1 MKDYNKQDMILKVE
15 TKERNIH
22 YSRLVR
28 KKIKM
33 PDAIGNNKI

>member
-15 TKERNIH
+15 TKERNMH
-22 YSRLVR
+22 YSLLVR
-28 KKIKM
+28 KKSKM